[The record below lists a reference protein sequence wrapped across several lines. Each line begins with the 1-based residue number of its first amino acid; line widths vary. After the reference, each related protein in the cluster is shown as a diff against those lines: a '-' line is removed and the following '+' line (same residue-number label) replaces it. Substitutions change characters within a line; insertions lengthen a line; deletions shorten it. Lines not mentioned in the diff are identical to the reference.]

1 MNSVTPTRPEKDTI
15 KEKEG
20 AGKGVVLFCC
30 ALFLLFQVS
39 TLFSNA
45 LSSVPLTQQ
54 LAVVA
59 PQSLKIVSAH
69 NQKSFKNSGQS
80 LLSSGNYHFAPFFFE
95 PIAINYCDKSLLM
108 SLKGIGPSLA
118 ESIVATR
125 RKRGSFQTAA
135 DLLQVKGIGPGRLL
149 QFAPYFDFTIDH
161 EKE

>member
-1 MNSVTPTRPEKDTI
+1 MNSVTPTRLEKETVE
-15 KEKEG
+15 EKEG

-30 ALFLLFQVS
+30 ALFLLFQVF

-45 LSSVPLTQQ
+45 LSSVPLTRQ
-54 LAVVA
+54 LVVIA
-59 PQSLKIVSAH
+59 PQSLKLVSAP
-69 NQKSFKNSGQS
+69 NQNPFKSSGQS
-80 LLSSGNYHFAPFFFE
+80 FPSGNYHFAPFFFE

-125 RKRGSFQTAA
+125 KKRGSFKTAA

-149 QFAPYFDFTIDH
+149 QFAPYFDFSINH